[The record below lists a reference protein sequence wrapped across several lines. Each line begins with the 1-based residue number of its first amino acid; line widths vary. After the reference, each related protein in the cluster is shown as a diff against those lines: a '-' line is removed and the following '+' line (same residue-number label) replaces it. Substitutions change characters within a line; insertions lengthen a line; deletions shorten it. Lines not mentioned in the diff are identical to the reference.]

1 MNATER
7 LRAAMI
13 ASDERI
19 TFVERMTMQYNN
31 DCVIKLI
38 LTTFVNATDIFN
50 STGKASKSTCGS
62 LHGSGKVD
70 MKYVLEDARVRE
82 VMDSLVENSFTI
94 TFLKSDDWIVDLN
107 VPARSFRVFHGLS
120 DAGELMTWDAMR
132 QFLGFE

>member
-7 LRAAMI
+7 LRAAVI

-38 LTTFVNATDIFN
+38 LTTFVNATDLLN
-50 STGKASKSTCGS
+50 STGKASNSTRGS
-62 LHGSGKVD
+62 LQGSGKVD

-94 TFLKSDDWIVDLN
+94 TFFKSDDWIVDLN